1 MADDS
6 INDEW
11 ISFEDF
17 CQGVDSFLAPNSK
30 SPGAVIGDDGETI
43 ATLPQGT
50 VFATLGCIFYL
61 KIKGNSQSTYARWQ
75 DKRVGATSNVNK
87 GSGVDNFASIRQR

>member
-1 MADDS
+1 MTDDS

-30 SPGAVIGDDGETI
+30 SPGAVIGDEGETI

-61 KIKGNSQSTYARWQ
+61 EIYVRTKSP
-75 DKRVGATSNVNK
+75 
-87 GSGVDNFASIRQR
+87 